1 MRVAITFHGCHR
13 RGGVERVMY
22 ECANHLARQGH
33 AVDAL
38 AGEWDNSPFEGG
50 VQRHTLHYHA
60 RPPAAKLYTYARA
73 ARRAVGQLSPAP
85 GVVAGFGG
93 AAPPG
98 SVTWMQSV
106 HAAWMDISRQT
117 RDLTGRARQRVNPFH
132 PVALALERSL
142 LGGRRYARVV
152 ALTPAVKADI
162 MRYYDVPASDIE
174 VIPNGYSDRE
184 FHVPSS
190 ELRAS
195 ARRRL
200 GFAEH
205 DRVVIFVANE
215 LERKGFRPLVEGIR
229 AHPDRSVKLLAVGGF
244 NRAQARSIVDE
255 AGLGDRV
262 VLAGATND
270 VYGCYSAADCFALPT
285 KYEAWGLVVVE
296 AMASGLP
303 ALTSVSAGAA
313 VAVEEGVNGTLVADP
328 TSRDEVVAAVERL
341 LTIRTDPTAISQ
353 SVAAY
358 RWSTILQ
365 AYEDVL
371 TGVST

>member
-1 MRVAITFHGCHR
+1 MTFHGCHR

-22 ECANHLARQGH
+22 ECVNHLARQGH

-38 AGEWDNSPFEGG
+38 AGEWDDSAFEGG
-50 VQRHTLHYHA
+50 VHRRTLEFLDQ
-60 RPPAAKLYTYARA
+60 PPALKLYSYARA
-73 ARRAVGQLSPAP
+73 ARRAVGELSPAP
-85 GVVAGFGG
+85 TVVAGFGG

-117 RDLTGRARQRVNPFH
+117 RDLQGRMRQRVNPFH
-132 PVALALERSL
+132 PVALGLERSL

-162 MRYYDVPASDIE
+162 MRYYDVPPSDID
-174 VIPNGYSDRE
+174 VIPNGYSERE

-190 ELRAS
+190 ELRAG

-200 GFAEH
+200 GFTED

-215 LERKGFRPLVEGIR
+215 LERKGFRLLVEGIR
-229 AHPDRSVKLLAVGGF
+229 AHPDRSVKVLAVGAF
-244 NRAQARSIVDE
+244 NRAQARSIVEE

-270 VYGCYSAADCFALPT
+270 VHGCYAAADCFALPT

-303 ALTSVSAGAA
+303 ALTSAGAGAA
-313 VAVEEGVNGTLVADP
+313 VAVDEGVNGTLVTDP
-328 TSRDEVVAAVERL
+328 TSRDEVVGAVERL
-341 LTIRTDPTAISQ
+341 LTISTEPTVISQ

-358 RWSTILQ
+358 RWSAVLK

-371 TGVST
+371 SGVSS